1 MTPASLPAGCY
12 AHRAM
17 PQLPEIPVAHPAAER
32 FGFRYGSKGTHT
44 SRTLMLEE
52 LALLLA
58 AIPATASR
66 DDYVHA
72 ITEGNVTEKRTV
84 ATRRHTVQRLSELY
98 ALDLRVPLFKV
109 LRRLWG
115 GDETGRPLLALLCGL
130 ARDPLLRLTLPVIV
144 ALPIGSELSRQEM
157 VRTVRNGTIDRLNT
171 DSIDKVVR
179 NASSSWTQSGHLSG
193 RMRKLRQRVA
203 PTPAVTAFALLLGYL
218 EGVRGAALLRTSW
231 ARLLDNPPESLIQ
244 SAKDAKRLGL
254 LDLRHAGD
262 VVEFG
267 FTPLLTIEK
276 LKESHGTH

>member
-1 MTPASLPAGCY
+1 
-12 AHRAM
+12 M
-17 PQLPEIPVAHPAAER
+17 PQLPEIPVIHPAAER

-52 LALLLA
+52 LTLLLA

-98 ALDLRVPLFKV
+98 ALDLRVPLFQV

-115 GDETGRPLLALLCGL
+115 SDETSRPLLALLCGL

-157 VRTVRNGTIDRLNT
+157 VRTVQNGTTDRLNT

-193 RMRKLRQRVA
+193 RMRKLRQRVV

-231 ARLLDNPPESLIQ
+231 ARLLDVPPESLIQ

-267 FTPLLTIEK
+267 FTPLLTIEE